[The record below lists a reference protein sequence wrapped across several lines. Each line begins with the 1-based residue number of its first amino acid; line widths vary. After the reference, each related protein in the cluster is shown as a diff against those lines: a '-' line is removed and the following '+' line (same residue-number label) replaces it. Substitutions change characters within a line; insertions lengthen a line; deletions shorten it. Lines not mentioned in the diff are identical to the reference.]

1 MGPIHLFDVAS
12 RVNHWLT
19 VRQSTI
25 AQNVANAN
33 TPGFKSQDVKP
44 FASTLEAMSLAMSS
58 SRPEHMTHTPAAD
71 ARTELNADEAGE
83 ILHSG
88 NTVNLEMEMSKAGE
102 VNRAYAL
109 NTSTLKAFHR
119 MLMTSS
125 KV

>member
-12 RVNHWLT
+12 RANHWLT

-33 TPGFKSQDVKP
+33 TPGFKAQDVKP
-44 FASTLEAMSLAMSS
+44 FESTLQTMSLAMAGT
-58 SRPEHMTHTPAAD
+58 RGAHMTQAESPD
-71 ARTELNADEAGE
+71 ARAEIAPGE
-83 ILHSG
+83 GGEVLHSG
-88 NTVNLEMEMSKAGE
+88 NSVNLESEMSKASE

-109 NTSTLKAFHR
+109 NTSVLKAFHR
-119 MLMTSS
+119 MLMASS